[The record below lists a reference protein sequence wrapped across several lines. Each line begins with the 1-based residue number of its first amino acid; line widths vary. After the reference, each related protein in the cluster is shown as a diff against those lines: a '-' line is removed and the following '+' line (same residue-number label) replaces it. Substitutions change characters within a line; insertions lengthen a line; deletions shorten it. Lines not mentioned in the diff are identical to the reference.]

1 MTASSSERVH
11 VHGREPLR
19 LRMSERTGHDRLD
32 GGWWPQSRDL
42 AVELQ
47 DLVANFPPELGRIM
61 RAVYSPPDWDSH
73 ERRVTL
79 SRGYLKVGS
88 FPHDDTHLIDVQL
101 RNRDRL
107 RLLVIPSAMTE
118 VQGTEALL
126 AAATVGN
133 SHSAAELLS
142 TVADQ
147 PAVDPDGHWHDQ
159 GGSYWEEGTGPP
171 SHRPGS

>member
-1 MTASSSERVH
+1 MTASSTERVRDH
-11 VHGREPLR
+11 QRQPLR
-19 LRMSERTGHDRLD
+19 VRLSEHPGRDRLD

-42 AVELQ
+42 SVELP

-73 ERRVTL
+73 ERRVPLT
-79 SRGYLKVGS
+79 RGYLKVGS

-107 RLLVIPSAMTE
+107 RLLVVPPAMTE
-118 VQGTEALL
+118 AQGNEALL

-133 SHSAAELLS
+133 THCPGELLS

-147 PAVDPDGHWHDQ
+147 PDVDPDDHLHDE
-159 GGSYWEEGTGPP
+159 GGSWWAEEEGPP
-171 SHRPGS
+171 SHRPGA